1 MKNLTLRS
9 KTRRSK
15 FTIVGWTVFLILFAG
30 MLLWA
35 VLTLYFTLPQNSV
48 KVPIIVVFGLISL
61 LLPLIVRPR
70 RYGILVFLVLFL
82 LVVGW
87 FFLLPPSNTRD
98 WQTDATVLA
107 SAQING
113 DSITVRNI
121 RFCDYRTETDFT
133 CRYYDKTVSLASL
146 QTVDLFLVYWGAPS
160 IAHTML
166 SFGFADG
173 GYICFSIETR
183 KEKGEEY
190 STVKGFFRQYEQ
202 MYIVADERDVV
213 RLRTNFRK
221 EDVFLY
227 RLQISPT
234 IARKVF
240 LDYLRSVNSLNTTPE
255 WYNALTANCT
265 TSMRRHSVPYNPDAK
280 FDWRLIVN
288 GYLDEMIYQ
297 RGFVV
302 DNLPFAELKRLS
314 YINPKAQAISRD
326 QDFSLLIRQGIPGI
340 NE

>member
-1 MKNLTLRS
+1 MKNLVLRS
-9 KTRRSK
+9 KRRRSK
-15 FTIVGWTVFLILFAG
+15 TSIFGWMVGLVLFGG

-35 VLTLYFTLPQNSV
+35 ILALFFTLPHNGLR
-48 KVPIIVVFGLISL
+48 VPIVIAFGLVSL
-61 LLPLIVRPR
+61 LVLLRIRPR
-70 RYGILVFLVLFL
+70 RYGVMVFLGLFL
-82 LVVGW
+82 LAVSW

-98 WQTDATVLA
+98 WQADAAVLA

-113 DSITVRNI
+113 DVITVRNI
-121 RFCDYRTETDFT
+121 RFCEYRSETDYT

-173 GYICFSIETR
+173 SYICFSIETR

-213 RLRTNFRK
+213 RLRTNFRQ
-221 EDVFLY
+221 EDVYLY

-234 IARKVF
+234 IVRKVF
-240 LDYLRSVNSLNTTPE
+240 LDYLRSINSLSTTPE

-265 TSMRRHSVPYNPDAK
+265 TSMRRHTVAYNPDAK

-288 GYLDEMIYQ
+288 GYLDEMIYE

-302 DNLPFAELKRLS
+302 NTLPFVELKQQS
-314 YINPKAQAISRD
+314 SINPTAQAMAQD
-326 QDFSLLIRQGIPGI
+326 KDFSARIRQGIPGAGL
-340 NE
+340 